1 MSRWES
7 PSDRHGKRG
16 ELRLMGSFGDR
27 WGIVGESL
35 GNRWGVVGVSLGCR
49 WSVVGVSLSG
59 RWERF
64 VLLQREQ
71 SPRERLVDVGLEF
84 LK

>member
-1 MSRWES
+1 V
-7 PSDRHGKRG
+7 
-16 ELRLMGSFGDR
+16 L
-27 WGIVGESL
+27 
-35 GNRWGVVGVSLGCR
+35 
-49 WSVVGVSLSG
+49 LSG